1 MSSRLN
7 TYVDDV
13 AFKKALTEYNN
24 KIKDTY
30 ADIPQ
35 ANSNVDTRY
44 LVGTSSSSGT
54 GDANSSLYKSS
65 SLKYSETNKKLE
77 VPNLLASGKISTAS
91 ADITS
96 TVTVGATSGKT
107 TITPAEV
114 KVGNESGT
122 TITPT
127 KVTTGEASIGS
138 ANITGSLSAG
148 SASETGAISAGS
160 ISASSA
166 SITSGDKTTTIG
178 HDKVT
183 TDMVEANS
191 ITIGGTR
198 GISVIGAEDTSTE
211 IEEFK

>member
-1 MSSRLN
+1 MSYTPN
-7 TYVDDV
+7 KYVDDI

-35 ANSNVDTRY
+35 ANSGVDTRY
-44 LVGTSSSSGT
+44 LVGTSSSSGA

-127 KVTTGEASIGS
+127 
-138 ANITGSLSAG
+138 
-148 SASETGAISAGS
+148 
-160 ISASSA
+160 
-166 SITSGDKTTTIG
+166 
-178 HDKVT
+178 
-183 TDMVEANS
+183 
-191 ITIGGTR
+191 
-198 GISVIGAEDTSTE
+198 
-211 IEEFK
+211 